1 MARLVILPSPISRPP
16 CPLPRRRI
24 RDPVADLASSSCRG
38 TAAAGRNASS
48 RTMNPNEYVYDPAPT
63 LAYAKGSRS
72 SVPVRESPERG
83 RRDVPGASWSSW
95 RTSRSSAAAG
105 VNYVDAVGSAQ
116 VSSSLARSSRRV
128 WCRTGCAA
136 CGLKLIRCSHERPR
150 TLWSGRGSHDVGL
163 YITSSQ
169 ASAKARRAPLLH
181 VAADAPVPKGKQVLV
196 QP

>member
-1 MARLVILPSPISRPP
+1 MSAPSQ
-16 CPLPRRRI
+16 
-24 RDPVADLASSSCRG
+24 ADSG
-38 TAAAGRNASS
+38 SS
-48 RTMNPNEYVYDPAPT
+48 RRPCKFFAQGHCRNGTKCKLSHDDPKRVRLSQSPA

-72 SVPVRESPERG
+72 SVPVRECPERG

-105 VNYVDAVGSAQ
+105 ANYVDAVGSAQ
-116 VSSSLARSSRRV
+116 VSSSLARSSRRI
-128 WCRTGCAA
+128 WCCTGRAA
-136 CGLKLIRCSHERPR
+136 CDLQLARCSYERPR
-150 TLWSGRGSHDVGL
+150 ILWSGRGSHDVGL
-163 YITSSQ
+163 YIVSSQ